1 MDVDDSLKG
10 LSLNELLELFSEATK
25 RLLESKVMNE
35 SAAIIDTNQRLLEKI
50 QKAIVVKRAENP
62 PLK

>member
-1 MDVDDSLKG
+1 MNVDDSLKG

-35 SAAIIDTNQRLLEKI
+35 SDDIISNNQSLVDKI
-50 QKAIVVKRAENP
+50 QKSLVFKRAELP